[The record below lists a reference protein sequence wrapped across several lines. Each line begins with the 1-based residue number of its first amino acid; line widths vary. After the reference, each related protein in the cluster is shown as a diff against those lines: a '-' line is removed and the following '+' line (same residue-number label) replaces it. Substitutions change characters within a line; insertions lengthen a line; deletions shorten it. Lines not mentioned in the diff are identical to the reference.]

1 MSSRISDDTIV
12 STTFGRVQGDRAG
25 RTARWR
31 GIPYATPP
39 VGDLRYRSP
48 EPPQKWRDVRSAL
61 SFGNVSPQPTTKM
74 IPLPAHIVQSEDC
87 LSLNVW
93 TPEAALTDGR
103 PRPVMV
109 WLHGGAYFIGFSAQ
123 PIYNG
128 QALAEDGDV
137 VVVTLNYRLGALG
150 FLDFRE
156 YLGSAAETNLGLR
169 DILLALQ
176 WVRDNI
182 AAFGGNP
189 DNVTLFGESAG
200 GGCVTTLMTM
210 PAAQGLFHRAIA
222 QSPPVTSVY
231 GPERPALI
239 AGTFLELAGV
249 DPDRAAADLRKVDA
263 HELATHTMELL
274 NHVATTMP
282 GTVAFA
288 PIVDGDV
295 VHEDP
300 IRAFREGRA
309 HRVPLIIGTNKDE
322 ASLFKLMKSPLMP
335 IAQDPVERMFELV
348 SADNPGVEVS
358 LDRIS
363 STYRGYPRQKACMGI
378 SRDAGFRMPS
388 IWAATAHSAFA
399 PTWMYRFD
407 QAPPLMK
414 ALGLGAMHA
423 TELPYVFGTLPTKVG
438 KKDFM
443 FRLGGLAAAR
453 RTMDRMHDHWLSFA
467 LTGDPEATASL
478 PWPQYRAKT
487 RSTLII
493 DDTDTVVNDPDADV
507 RRAWGDVPFGYN

>member
-1 MSSRISDDTIV
+1 MSASVTDDLIV
-12 STTFGRVQGDRAG
+12 STTAGRVQGDRVG
-25 RTARWR
+25 RSARWR

-48 EPPQKWRDVRSAL
+48 EPAKKWRDVRPAL
-61 SFGNVSPQPTTKM
+61 SFGSVSPQPTTKM
-74 IPLPAHIVQSEDC
+74 IPIPENLVQSEDC

-93 TPEAALTDGR
+93 VPEAALSDGR
-103 PRPVMV
+103 ARPVMV

-123 PIYNG
+123 PIYDG

-137 VVVTLNYRLGALG
+137 IVVTLNYRLGALG

-156 YLGSAAETNLGLR
+156 FLGVSAETNLGLR
-169 DILLALQ
+169 DILLALE

-182 AAFGGNP
+182 AGFGGNP

-231 GPERPALI
+231 GPGRAAAV

-249 DPDRAAADLRKVDA
+249 DPDRAATDLRKVDA
-263 HELATHTMELL
+263 HELAAHTMNLL

-300 IRAFREGRA
+300 IVAFREGRA

-322 ASLFKLMKSPLMP
+322 ASLFKLMQSPLMP
-335 IAQDPVERMFELV
+335 ISKDAVERMFELV
-348 SADNPGVEVS
+348 SQDNPTVDVS
-358 LDRIS
+358 LADVSRV
-363 STYRGYPRQKACMGI
+363 YRGYPGQRACMGI

-388 IWAATAHSAFA
+388 IWAATAHSAYA

-414 ALGLGAMHA
+414 VMGLGAMHA

-438 KKDFM
+438 KKDLV

-453 RTMDRMHDHWLSFA
+453 RTMARMHEHWLSFA
-467 LTGDPEATASL
+467 LTGDPEANATA

-493 DDTDTVVNDPDADV
+493 DVQDTVVNDPDAAV

>member
-1 MSSRISDDTIV
+1 MSASVTEDMIV
-12 STTFGRVQGDRAG
+12 STTAGRVQGDRVG
-25 RTARWR
+25 HCARWR

-48 EPPQKWRDVRSAL
+48 QTAKKWRDVRSAL
-61 SFGNVSPQPTTKM
+61 AFGNVAPQPPTKV
-74 IPLPAHIVQSEDC
+74 IPLPPHLVQSEDC

-93 TPEAALTDGR
+93 VPEAALTDGR

-137 VVVTLNYRLGALG
+137 IVVTLNYRLGAFG

-156 YLGSAAETNLGLR
+156 FLGSSAETNLGLR

-210 PAAQGLFHRAIA
+210 PAAKGLFHRAIA

-231 GPERPALI
+231 GPSRAAII
-239 AGTFLELAGV
+239 AGAFLELAGV
-249 DPDRAAADLRKVDA
+249 NPDRAATDLRKTDA
-263 HELATHTMELL
+263 HALASHTLELL

-282 GTVAFA
+282 GSVAFA
-288 PIVDGDV
+288 PVVDGDV
-295 VHEDP
+295 VHEEP
-300 IRAFREGRA
+300 LVAFQAGRA

-335 IAQDPVERMFELV
+335 ISKDSVERMFELV
-348 SADNPGVEVS
+348 SDDNSAVDVT
-358 LDRIS
+358 LTDIS
-363 STYRGYPRQKACMGI
+363 SVYRGYPRQKACMGI

-407 QAPPLMK
+407 QSPPLMK
-414 ALGLGAMHA
+414 LMGLGAMHA

-438 KKDFM
+438 TKDLA
-443 FRLGGLAAAR
+443 FRLGGLTAAR
-453 RTMDRMHDHWLSFA
+453 RTMDRMHEHWLSFA
-467 LTGDPEATASL
+467 RTGDPEASASR

-493 DDTDTVVNDPDADV
+493 DVTDTVVNDPDADV
-507 RRAWGDVPFGYN
+507 RRAWGDVPFGYK

>member
-1 MSSRISDDTIV
+1 MSASVSDDMIV
-12 STTFGRVQGDRAG
+12 ATTTGRIQGDRVG
-25 RTARWR
+25 HCARWR

-48 EPPQKWRDVRSAL
+48 EPAKKWRDVRPAL

-74 IPLPAHIVQSEDC
+74 IPIPEHLVQSEDC

-93 TPEAALTDGR
+93 VPEAALTDGR

-137 VVVTLNYRLGALG
+137 IVVTLNYRLGALG

-156 YLGSAAETNLGLR
+156 FLGSSAETNLGLR
-169 DILLALQ
+169 DILLALH
-176 WVRDNI
+176 WVRENI

-189 DNVTLFGESAG
+189 ENVTLFGESAG

-210 PAAQGLFHRAIA
+210 PAAKGLFHRAIA
-222 QSPPVTSVY
+222 QSSPVTSVY

-239 AGTFLELAGV
+239 AGMFLELAGV
-249 DPDRAAADLRKVDA
+249 NPDRAATDLRKVDA
-263 HELATHTMELL
+263 HELAAHTMDLL
-274 NHVATTMP
+274 NKVATTMP

-288 PIVDGDV
+288 PVVDGDV

-300 IRAFREGRA
+300 IVAFQAGRA
-309 HRVPLIIGTNKDE
+309 HPVPLIIGTNKDE
-322 ASLFKLMKSPLMP
+322 ASLFKLMQSPLMP
-335 IAQDPVERMFELV
+335 ISKDAVERMFELV
-348 SADNPGVEVS
+348 AEDNPTVDVS
-358 LDRIS
+358 LSNIS
-363 STYRGYPRQKACMGI
+363 PAYRGYPGQKACMGI
-378 SRDAGFRMPS
+378 SRDAGFRMPC

-414 ALGLGAMHA
+414 LMGLGAMHA
-423 TELPYVFGTLPTKVG
+423 TELPYVFGTLPAKAG
-438 KKDFM
+438 KKDLV

-453 RTMDRMHDHWLSFA
+453 RTMQRMHEHWISFA
-467 LTGDPEATASL
+467 RTGDPQATASR

-493 DDTDTVVNDPDADV
+493 DDADTVVNDPDGPV

>member
-1 MSSRISDDTIV
+1 MSASVTADMIV
-12 STTFGRVQGDRAG
+12 STTAGRVQGDRVG
-25 RTARWR
+25 HCARWR

-39 VGDLRYRSP
+39 EGDLRYRSP
-48 EPPQKWRDVRSAL
+48 EPAKKWRDVRPAL

-74 IPLPAHIVQSEDC
+74 IPLPPHIVQSEDC

-93 TPEAALTDGR
+93 APEAALTDGR

-128 QALAEDGDV
+128 RALAEHGDV
-137 VVVTLNYRLGALG
+137 IVVTLNYRLGALG

-156 YLGSAAETNLGLR
+156 FLGSSAETNLGLR
-169 DILLALQ
+169 DILLALH

-189 DNVTLFGESAG
+189 ENVTLFGESAG

-210 PAAQGLFHRAIA
+210 PAASGLFHRAIA

-249 DPDRAAADLRKVDA
+249 DPDRAATDLRKVDA
-263 HELATHTMELL
+263 HELAKHTMDLL

-295 VHEDP
+295 VHEEP
-300 IRAFREGRA
+300 LVAFQAGRA

-335 IAQDPVERMFELV
+335 ISKDSVERMFELV
-348 SADNPGVEVS
+348 AQDNPAVDVTIAE
-358 LDRIS
+358 IS
-363 STYRGYPRQKACMGI
+363 DVYRGYPRQQACMGI

-407 QAPPLMK
+407 QSPPLMK
-414 ALGLGAMHA
+414 LMGLGAMHA

-438 KKDFM
+438 KKDLA
-443 FRLGGLAAAR
+443 FRLGGLTAAR
-453 RTMDRMHDHWLSFA
+453 RTMDRMHEHWLSFA
-467 LTGDPEATASL
+467 RTGDPEASASQ

-493 DDTDTVVNDPDADV
+493 NVTDTVVNDPDADV

>member
-1 MSSRISDDTIV
+1 
-12 STTFGRVQGDRAG
+12 
-25 RTARWR
+25 
-31 GIPYATPP
+31 
-39 VGDLRYRSP
+39 
-48 EPPQKWRDVRSAL
+48 
-61 SFGNVSPQPTTKM
+61 M
-74 IPLPAHIVQSEDC
+74 IPLPAHVVQSEDC

-93 TPEAALTDGR
+93 TPVAALTDGR

-128 QALAEDGDV
+128 QALAENGDV

-156 YLGSAAETNLGLR
+156 FLGETAEANVGLR
-169 DILLALQ
+169 DILLALH

-182 AAFGGNP
+182 AGFGGNP

-210 PAAQGLFHRAIA
+210 PASKGLFHRAIA

-231 GPERPALI
+231 GPAR
-239 AGTFLELAGV
+239 AGLVAGAFLELAGV
-249 DPDRAAADLRKVDA
+249 NPDRAATDLRKVDA
-263 HELATHTMELL
+263 LALAAHTMELL
-274 NHVATTMP
+274 NHVATNMP

-288 PIVDGDV
+288 PIVDGDLIR
-295 VHEDP
+295 EDP
-300 IRAFREGRA
+300 MSAFQSGRA
-309 HRVPLIIGTNKDE
+309 HRIPLIIGTNKDE
-322 ASLFKLMKSPLMP
+322 ASLFKLMQSPLMP
-335 IAQDPVERMFELV
+335 ITEKSVTRMFELV
-348 SADNPGVEVS
+348 AGDNPSMEVS
-358 LDRIS
+358 QSEITRV
-363 STYRGYPRQKACMGI
+363 YRGYPKEKACMGI

-407 QAPPLMK
+407 QSPPLMK
-414 ALGLGAMHA
+414 LMGLGAMHA
-423 TELPYVFGTLPTKVG
+423 TELPYVFGTLPARVS

-443 FRLGGLAAAR
+443 FGLGGLKSAR
-453 RTMDRMHDHWLSFA
+453 RTMTRMHEHWLSFA
-467 LTGDPEATASL
+467 LTGDPEANAHQ
-478 PWPQYRAKT
+478 PWPQYRKKT

-493 DDTDTVVNDPDADV
+493 DVTDSVVNDPDAAV
-507 RRAWGDVPFGYN
+507 RQAWGDVPFGYN